1 MKNILVF
8 AGTISPFR
16 GSEFSVGWNF
26 VSQMS
31 RENRLF
37 VLYLF
42 EESKK
47 DIEYFLS
54 KNELNNV
61 SFFFCGKRPVH
72 SQKMNIISDFY
83 SYYKEVKDLHKNVYE
98 IAKKI
103 ISEQQIDVIH
113 FLNPIGFKEPGYLWK
128 LEKPYVWGPVQGV
141 SNWPVFCIKLLS
153 KKGWIEFILRRIFHK
168 LHFLFNPRVKRAF
181 RRSDVVIAAT
191 RDSQEQINR
200 RFHIQ
205 SLWRPENALFKQETS
220 KVVCYNPQNG
230 FLEIISVGTLNDR
243 KCLKLLLYS
252 LKEMKC
258 RGFVGKIRLHVCGT
272 GYLEN
277 DLKRFCIKE
286 CLNDIVIWHG
296 QISRD
301 EVQKLYSKVHLN
313 VITSLSE
320 ATSTVLLEA
329 MAKGVPTLTLKHC
342 GMGSVLSRES
352 SFLIEISP
360 SLKKIIAD
368 ICNVFVSIINKPD
381 LIEKKSRATL
391 ALGKKFLWSEQIK
404 FFNGVYELA
413 IKRFEQNTHSSIK
426 EN

>member
-8 AGTISPFR
+8 SGAISPFR

-54 KNELNNV
+54 KNTLTNV
-61 SFFFCGKRPVH
+61 SFFFCGKKTAR
-72 SQKMNIISDFY
+72 SQKMNIITEFY
-83 SYYKEVKDLHKNVYE
+83 SFYKETKDLHKNVYE

-128 LEKPYVWGPVQGV
+128 LKKPYVWGPVQGV

-181 RRSDVVIAAT
+181 RRADVVIAAT

-205 SLWRPENALFKQETS
+205 SLWRPENALLKQETS
-220 KVVCYNPQNG
+220 KVVCYNPQDG

-258 RGFVGKIRLHVCGT
+258 RGFVEKIRLHVCGT

-352 SFLIEISP
+352 SFLIEIS
-360 SLKKIIAD
+360 SLKKIILD
-368 ICNVFVSIINKPD
+368 ICDALVSIIENPD
-381 LIEKKSRATL
+381 LIEKKSRETL
-391 ALGKKFLWSEQIK
+391 VLGKKFLWSEQVK
-404 FFNGVYELA
+404 FFNGVYETA
-413 IKRFEQNTHSSIK
+413 IKRFEQNVYQSIK